1 MSPKGEFHGSLMK
14 DGLPL
19 LKSVPTPLAQNV
31 LLLSGVTAA
40 ASATDT
46 VIQKKIRH
54 DSINISK

>member
-1 MSPKGEFHGSLMK
+1 MSLKGEFHGSLMR

-19 LKSVPTPLAQNV
+19 LKSVPRPLAQNV

-46 VIQKKIRH
+46 VIQKKVRH
-54 DSINISK
+54 DSINIFK

>member
-1 MSPKGEFHGSLMK
+1 MSLKGEFHGSLMR

>member
-1 MSPKGEFHGSLMK
+1 MSPKGEFHGSLMR

-46 VIQKKIRH
+46 VI
-54 DSINISK
+54 